1 MRNLDIFKQY
11 WAPHQS
17 RTVAGFDSVVNSG
30 TCSIGIIQGTYRT
43 LNAIVTETATED
55 DQWRIVNLKGHKD
68 DIAAFDSVAVLGA
81 VDDTQASSLAV
92 LQFGRIFD
100 FPIHPIAVLGLG

>member
-1 MRNLDIFKQY
+1 MRNINIFKQH

-17 RTVAGFDSVVNSG
+17 RTIAGFDSVVNSG

-55 DQWRIVNLKGHKD
+55 DQWRIVNLKGHKG
-68 DIAAFDSVAVLGA
+68 DIAAFDS
-81 VDDTQASSLAV
+81 
-92 LQFGRIFD
+92 FKF
-100 FPIHPIAVLGLG
+100 